1 MNSLSLPIRGKIFPV
16 EESEWH
22 KLPSAPRCVLFTIL
36 FSKCGCNGTQ
46 IFHDGASGCGPAGSA
61 NHSLNPIQFSNL
73 LEDRRKSENCPKLE
87 LEYHILDKYCQN
99 CKDRSPVSQ
108 GLPETVIAERVA
120 RWKSGI
126 ELQDVKK
133 EIGHPER
140 KAARRKRWEEFIMMG
155 LLKEEIDD
163 VPQSQRVI
171 LYDPKL
177 DWSNFFALV
186 DDDKFSRMF
195 PGQKPMCW
203 LCFDNCREYWTV
215 RQLPCGCL
223 FHPKCFDAHIWGVAV
238 WDNKMKCRC
247 PMKKCTRIY
256 NLVPMPSSFE
266 DPFYPR

>member
-1 MNSLSLPIRGKIFPV
+1 MNNLSLPIRGKSYPL
-16 EESEWH
+16 EEPEWY
-22 KLPSAPRCVLFTIL
+22 KLPSTPRCVLFTTL
-36 FSKCGCNGTQ
+36 FSKCGCNGTK
-46 IFHDGASGCGPAGSA
+46 IVHDRAAACGPASPA
-61 NHSLNPIQFSNL
+61 NAPIQFSQL

-87 LEYHILDKYCQN
+87 LEYHILDKYCQH
-99 CKDRSPVSQ
+99 CKDQSRVSRR
-108 GLPETVIAERVA
+108 LTEHVIAERVA
-120 RWKSGI
+120 RWKCGI
-126 ELQDVKK
+126 ELQNAKE
-133 EIGHPER
+133 EIGHLER
-140 KAARRKRWEEFIMMG
+140 KEARRKRWEEFIMII

-163 VPQSQRVI
+163 VPQSQRMI

-186 DDDKFSRMF
+186 DEDKFSKMF

-223 FHPKCFDAHIWGVAV
+223 FHPECFDANIWGVTV

-266 DPFYPR
+266 DRFYPR